1 MVERDG
7 RVTVTLLRLMGLAM
21 EMNEQLW
28 ILPSMPETAMQLSID
43 EIVESLLISEV
54 QLTGISIIIFPPFGI

>member
-1 MVERDG
+1 MAERDG

-28 ILPSMPETAMQLSID
+28 IFPSMPETAVQLSID